1 MAKRDKSSRKA
12 FWRNDRGATAVEF
25 AMVGLP
31 LILLIFAAL
40 QTALIFF
47 FDQALQTA
55 TQKAARQLLTGS
67 AQTAGMSQTQF
78 KALVCSNLPSQFQ
91 CSNVMVDVQSS
102 SSFTST
108 NTAAP
113 TMTYNAQNQ
122 VTNTWAYSPGNAGDI
137 VIMRV
142 MYDWPVLGGA
152 LAVGLANQPDGGHL
166 MMGTTV
172 FKNEPYL

>member
-1 MAKRDKSSRKA
+1 MAGRQASSRKL

-25 AMVGLP
+25 ALVGLP

-40 QTALIFF
+40 QTAIIFF
-47 FDQALQTA
+47 FDQALQTG

-67 AQTAGMSQTQF
+67 AQTAGMTQAQF
-78 KALVCSNLPSQFQ
+78 KSLVCANLPSQFQ
-91 CSNVMVDVQSS
+91 CANVMVDVESAS
-102 SSFTST
+102 TFTGT
-108 NTAAP
+108 NTTAP
-113 TMTYNAQNQ
+113 TLTYNAQNQ
-122 VTNTWAYSPGNAGDI
+122 VTNSWTYSPGNAGDI

-172 FKNEPYL
+172 FKNEPYQ